1 MANLSRRSFLKTGAA
16 AFAGFTIAPN
26 IILGKSH
33 GHAAPTDKLNIA
45 AVGVGGRGV
54 NHRRIIIL
62 RQHVVAQ
69 RYGQY
74 Q

>member
-45 AVGVGGRGV
+45 AVGWK
-54 NHRRIIIL
+54 
-62 RQHVVAQ
+62 QKTS
-69 RYGQY
+69 
-74 Q
+74 

>member
-1 MANLSRRSFLKTGAA
+1 MTNLSRRSFLKTGAA

-45 AVGVGGRGV
+45 AVGLV
-54 NHRRIIIL
+54 
-62 RQHVVAQ
+62 
-69 RYGQY
+69 
-74 Q
+74 